1 MSTTRVAFLLFV
13 FLTHR
18 EEELK
23 TFGVLPSEM
32 EEMKMASEKHRLNLN
47 ALGYFVTCA
56 KMPYYMTKVQKGLKH
71 SFVDAGVS
79 LYYTERFYLFSSL
92 AKLTEVWIG
101 AGSES

>member
-1 MSTTRVAFLLFV
+1 MR
-13 FLTHR
+13 R
-18 EEELK
+18 EEERK
-23 TFGVLPSEM
+23 TFGILPSEM
-32 EEMKMASEKHRLNLN
+32 EEMKMVSEKNRLSLN

-92 AKLTEVWIG
+92 AKLTEVWTEV
-101 AGSES
+101 GSER